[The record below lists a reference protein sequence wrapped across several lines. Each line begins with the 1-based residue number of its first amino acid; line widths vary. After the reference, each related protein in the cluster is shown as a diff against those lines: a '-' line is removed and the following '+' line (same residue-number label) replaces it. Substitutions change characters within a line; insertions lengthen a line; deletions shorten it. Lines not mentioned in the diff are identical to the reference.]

1 MIIPSMGSTE
11 LAKLMSASIA
21 PVFLI
26 TGISGIIATMAL
38 RYGRVI
44 DRIRSLL
51 RDGHKLYQQDTGK
64 QHVDLEL
71 RSSYRRAR
79 LLRLGIILCVV
90 SIFSISLTIVDLF
103 FSLLFGFDHY
113 YVPQFLF
120 VLALVLLMAAL
131 LIFIKDF
138 AVSLA
143 AIERDMEVRSDVEM
157 TEAKNESMFKPL
169 G

>member
-1 MIIPSMGSTE
+1 MTLPSMASSE

-26 TGISGIIATMAL
+26 TGISGIIATMVM

-44 DRIRSLL
+44 DRIRTLL
-51 RDGHKLYQQDTGK
+51 REGHKLYQQDTGK
-64 QHVDLEL
+64 QHLDLEL

-103 FSLLFGFDHY
+103 FSLMFGFEHY
-113 YVPQFLF
+113 FVPQFFF
-120 VLALVLLMAAL
+120 VLALGLLMCAL

-138 AVSLA
+138 AVSLS
-143 AIERDMEVRSDVEM
+143 AIERDMEFRSDVEM
-157 TEAKNESMFKPL
+157 AEVKNESMFKPIE
-169 G
+169 